1 MFGYIGL
8 NSINMYSFGAYNM
21 FGGCCCNPF
30 GSVVAANCLYNP
42 FMMFNAASQLM
53 EGNFPVFGM
62 SYAMPQYTLPSF
74 GGLTS
79 LANANYPTLQGSLF
93 DDVYYSA
100 GMGMQTAIPN
110 FSTPVLSNNFNGVD
124 FELKGDLY
132 DSFRFTSSNKKYDFA
147 SSKSAQTYSL
157 KPEYTTLSAPHLTK
171 EFLEAVKK
179 SAAKI
184 GCDYEDLLA
193 VMNSESTLNPTAV
206 HKNKKGE
213 KTAVGLIQFTKKY
226 AIPALNKEY
235 NLDLTLEKIENM
247 SAIEQLDLV
256 EKYYEMNKSKL
267 PSGRKITAADLYAV
281 TYLPTR
287 ADRDVLCRKGERKAN
302 GKLLG
307 YYEANQGLDMNN
319 DNKIT
324 KDDLNQ
330 RLAQKRVNLST
341 FA

>member
-1 MFGYIGL
+1 MFGYMGF
-8 NSINMYSFGAYNM
+8 NNINMYSFGAYNM
-21 FGGCCCNPF
+21 FGGGCCNPF
-30 GSVVAANCLYNP
+30 GSMMAANCLYNP
-42 FMMFNAASQLM
+42 FMMVETATQLM
-53 EGNFPVFGM
+53 NGNFPTFSM
-62 SYAMPQYTLPSF
+62 NYTMPQYTLPSF

-93 DDVYYSA
+93 DDVYYSYGT
-100 GMGMQTAIPN
+100 GMTSAAPKFEAPI
-110 FSTPVLSNNFNGVD
+110 LSNNFETD

-132 DSFRFTSSNKKYDFA
+132 DSFRFAPSAKKFTLA
-147 SSKSAQTYSL
+147 SSTSAQAQAF
-157 KPEYTTLSAPHLTK
+157 KPQYTKLSGSHLTK

-179 SAAKI
+179 SAEKI

-193 VMNSESTLNPTAV
+193 LMNSESSLDPAAV

-226 AIPALNKEY
+226 AIPDLNKKY
-235 NLDLTLEKIENM
+235 NLNLTVEKIEKM

-256 EKYYEMNKSKL
+256 EKFYEMNRDKL
-267 PSGRKITAADLYAV
+267 PSGRKLTAADLYAV
-281 TYLPTR
+281 TYLPAR
-287 ADRDVLCRKGERKAN
+287 ADRDVLCRRGERKAN
-302 GKLLG
+302 GRLLG
-307 YYEANQGLDMNN
+307 YYESNQGLDVNN

-324 KDDLNQ
+324 KDDLNK